1 MKKKIFLAALIC
13 LLATANH
20 MSAQLIIR
28 NNGHVEIGT
37 DPDNPVPPGL
47 K

>member
-1 MKKKIFLAALIC
+1 MLKFKFLAALIC

-37 DPDNPVPPGL
+37 DPFN
-47 K
+47 